1 MRYIPCL
8 IRRAHTIVPTG
19 NPVRLS
25 IYTPLILFGN
35 LSRPY
40 LLLITLC
47 FYSISLSP
55 IETLQLNLPLL
66 VASSNNVVSTF
77 LAAIFTYLTTDP
89 RIKQFLTAI

>member
-8 IRRAHTIVPTG
+8 TWRVHTIVPIG

-25 IYTPLILFGN
+25 IYTALIPFGHLPVRVYFLSPLA
-35 LSRPY
+35 
-40 LLLITLC
+40 
-47 FYSISLSP
+47 SISVSLSS